1 MNNLKYLRLQAEM
14 TIQELSDE
22 SGVNR
27 VLISR
32 YENEE
37 RELINARVSTILK
50 LADALE
56 IEDIR
61 LFFRSK
67 LNF

>member
-1 MNNLKYLRLQAEM
+1 M